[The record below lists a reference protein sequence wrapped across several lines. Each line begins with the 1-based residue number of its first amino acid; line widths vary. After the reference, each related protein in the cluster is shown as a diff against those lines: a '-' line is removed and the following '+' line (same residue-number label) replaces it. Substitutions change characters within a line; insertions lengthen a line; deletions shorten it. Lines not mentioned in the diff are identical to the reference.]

1 MSDNKNTEAAHSHP
15 NISIGTAYLMIAI
28 TALLW
33 AIRVIIARDVHDEI
47 PLIGLTFWR
56 WVIAIV
62 VLLPFVFK
70 DVVKNLDIIRRH
82 WVTYFLQG
90 TYMVAGGALL
100 FTSLNFTTAINA
112 SLVNTTQP
120 AMTALLTWVI
130 MKDRLKGIQ
139 YFGIASAI
147 AGLIFMI
154 SKAEIST
161 LLNLNLNIGDL
172 IVVVAILS
180 YSMYAIGLRKL
191 PPGLSTFP
199 TLFVILFFGMFSLLP
214 FYIGETILVGPVPF
228 TFHTFVIALIL
239 AIIVSIGSLALWNN
253 GNRVVGPHR
262 ASVFVCLMPVYG
274 SILAMTFLG
283 EEIFAYHIIGAVFV
297 IAGIFMVVRNH

>member
-1 MSDNKNTEAAHSHP
+1 MSDNNNSEVSHTHP
-15 NISIGTAYLMIAI
+15 NISMSTAYIMIAV
-28 TALLW
+28 TVLLW
-33 AIRVIIARDVHDEI
+33 AISVIIARDVHDEI

-62 VLLPFVFK
+62 VLLPFVIK
-70 DVVKNLDIIRRH
+70 DVMKNLDVIRQH
-82 WVTYFLQG
+82 WWTYFTQG
-90 TYMVAGGALL
+90 TFMVGGGALL

-120 AMTALLTWVI
+120 AMTALLTWII
-130 MKDRLKGIQ
+130 MKDRLKGVQ
-139 YFGIASAI
+139 YLGIASAI

-154 SKAEIST
+154 AKADITT
-161 LLNLNLNIGDL
+161 LLNLEINIGDL
-172 IVVVAILS
+172 IVVLAILS

-214 FYIGETILVGPVPF
+214 FYIGETILVRPVPF

-262 ASVFVCLMPVYG
+262 AAVFVCLMPVYS
-274 SILAMTFLG
+274 SILAMWFLG
-283 EEIFAYHIIGAVFV
+283 EEIFAYHIIGAICV
-297 IAGIFMVVRNH
+297 IAGILMVVRNH